1 MGDIKLIENI
11 VSIGLTT
18 IYRFSL
24 GSYINEFSFYMLISY
39 ILLDQKTIE
48 IDLIPI
54 LKNKKIIKSI
64 LFLCGLLALSRAWM
78 IGIILYYLIFKCFYH
93 FLA

>member
-1 MGDIKLIENI
+1 MGDIKMIENI

-24 GSYINEFSFYMLISY
+24 GSNINEFSFYMLISY

-48 IDLIPI
+48 IDL
-54 LKNKKIIKSI
+54 K
-64 LFLCGLLALSRAWM
+64 
-78 IGIILYYLIFKCFYH
+78 
-93 FLA
+93 